1 MSTSI
6 TIKNVRLAYVHL
18 VEPRAAA
25 DGAEPKY
32 SVTVIIPKT
41 DTANLAVIRDASKA
55 AKEARWGAK
64 PPTTLR
70 SPVRDGDEKD
80 VTGNFVRGEEFRN
93 SYYMNVSSKKPVD
106 AKIMMGG
113 RIVNC
118 PPEHLVSGYYG
129 SVIANF
135 FAYETAGNKGVSA
148 GLNGVT
154 ITKRGEPLGR
164 RLDWEQA
171 MEGAEDFGASPAAA
185 AAMEDFGSPAKEDDL
200 PF

>member
-18 VEPRAAA
+18 VEPRSAA

-41 DTANLAVIRDASKA
+41 DTANVALIRDASKS

-80 VTGNFVRGEEFRN
+80 AAGNFVRGEEFRN

-164 RLDWEQA
+164 RLDWGQA
-171 MEGAEDFGASPAAA
+171 MEGAEDFGAGPAA
-185 AAMEDFGSPAKEDDL
+185 AAMEDFAAPAQGDEI

>member
-32 SVTVIIPKT
+32 SVTVIVPKT
-41 DTANLAVIRDASKA
+41 DTANLALIREASKA
-55 AKEARWGAK
+55 AREARWGAK
-64 PPTTLR
+64 PPTNLR

-80 VTGNFVRGEEFRN
+80 AAGNYVRGEEFRN
-93 SYYMNVSSKKPVD
+93 AYYMNVASKKPVD

-129 SVIANF
+129 SVIANLY
-135 FAYETAGNKGVSA
+135 AYEAVGNKGVSA

-171 MEGAEDFGASPAAA
+171 MEGAEDFGAGSAAA
-185 AAMEDFGSPAKEDDL
+185 GMEDFAAPAQGDEI

>member
-1 MSTSI
+1 MSTAI

-18 VEPRAAA
+18 LEPRAAA

-32 SVTVIIPKT
+32 SVTMIVPKT
-41 DTANLAVIRDASKA
+41 DTANLTAIREATKA
-55 AKEARWGAK
+55 AREARWGAK
-64 PPTTLR
+64 PPAGLR

-80 VTGNFVRGEEFRN
+80 AEGNYVRGEEFRGA
-93 SYYMNVSSKKPVD
+93 YYMNAASKRPVD

-113 RIVNC
+113 KIVNC

-129 SVIANF
+129 SVMINCY
-135 FAYETAGNKGVSA
+135 AYEAAGNKGVSA

-164 RLDWEQA
+164 KIDWTEA
-171 MEGAEDFGASPAAA
+171 MEGAEDFGGATPATTGMDDFASIP
-185 AAMEDFGSPAKEDDL
+185 EDQI

>member
-6 TIKNVRLAYVHL
+6 TIKNVRLAYMHL
-18 VEPRAAA
+18 IEPRAAA

-32 SVTVIIPKT
+32 SVTVIVPKN
-41 DTANLAVIRDASKA
+41 DKANLDAIREATKTA
-55 AKEARWGAK
+55 REARWGAK
-64 PPTTLR
+64 PPPNLR

-80 VTGNFVRGEEFRN
+80 ADGNFVRGEEFRN
-93 SYYMNVSSKKPVD
+93 AYYMNVASKKPVD
-106 AKIMMGG
+106 VKIMMGG
-113 RIVNC
+113 KLVNC
-118 PPEHLVSGYYG
+118 PPEHMVSGYYG
-129 SVIANF
+129 SVMANLY
-135 FAYETAGNKGVSA
+135 AYEAVGNKGVSA
-148 GLNGVT
+148 GLNGLT

-185 AAMEDFGSPAKEDDL
+185 GMEDFGSPSEDSI

>member
-41 DTANLAVIRDASKA
+41 DTVNLAVIRDASKA

-93 SYYMNVSSKKPVD
+93 AYYMNVSSKKPVD

-164 RLDWEQA
+164 RLDWGQA
-171 MEGAEDFGASPAAA
+171 MEGAEDFGAGPAAA
-185 AAMEDFGSPAKEDDL
+185 GMEDFAAPAQGDEI

>member
-32 SVTVIIPKT
+32 SVTVIVPKT
-41 DTANLAVIRDASKA
+41 DAANLALIRDASKS

-80 VTGNFVRGEEFRN
+80 AAGNFVRGEEFRN

-129 SVIANF
+129 SVIANLY
-135 FAYETAGNKGVSA
+135 AYEAAGNKGVSA
-148 GLNGVT
+148 GLNGLT

-171 MEGAEDFGASPAAA
+171 LEGAEDFGAGAAGSG
-185 AAMEDFGSPAKEDDL
+185 MEDFAAPAQGDEI

>member
-32 SVTVIIPKT
+32 SVTVIVPKT
-41 DTANLAVIRDASKA
+41 DAANLALIRDASKS

-80 VTGNFVRGEEFRN
+80 AAGNFVRGEEFRN

-129 SVIANF
+129 SVIANLY
-135 FAYETAGNKGVSA
+135 AYEAAGNKGVSA
-148 GLNGVT
+148 GLNGLT

-171 MEGAEDFGASPAAA
+171 MEGAEDFGAGAAGSG
-185 AAMEDFGSPAKEDDL
+185 MEDFAAPAQGDEI

>member
-32 SVTVIIPKT
+32 SVTVIVPKT
-41 DTANLAVIRDASKA
+41 DTANLALIRDASKS

-80 VTGNFVRGEEFRN
+80 AAGNFVRGEEFRN

-129 SVIANF
+129 SVIANLY
-135 FAYETAGNKGVSA
+135 AYEAAGNKGVSA
-148 GLNGVT
+148 GLNGLT

-171 MEGAEDFGASPAAA
+171 LEGAEDFGAGAAGSG
-185 AAMEDFGSPAKEDDL
+185 MEDFAAPAQGDEI